1 MLFSIW
7 KIWFLFQTL
16 KLQGKEGLLK
26 TFFENP
32 NLSIHF
38 LENYNVIYYNLTVAG
53 PEKLKKS
60 RPKKLVKSNKSISRI
75 YFFGQIPFFAISKL
89 AKNQFLNWEKV

>member
-1 MLFSIW
+1 MLKNDLIAW
-7 KIWFLFQTL
+7 LITVAAAAVGLKNWPGLGLAGLF

-26 TFFENP
+26 TFFENL

-60 RPKKLVKSNKSISRI
+60 RPEKLVQSNKSIS
-75 YFFGQIPFFAISKL
+75 
-89 AKNQFLNWEKV
+89 

>member
-26 TFFENP
+26 TFFEN
-32 NLSIHF
+32 LKLFIHF
-38 LENYNVIYYNLTVAG
+38 LENYNVILQSNLPTFNVMG
-53 PEKLKKS
+53 SLKF
-60 RPKKLVKSNKSISRI
+60 
-75 YFFGQIPFFAISKL
+75 Y
-89 AKNQFLNWEKV
+89 

>member
-26 TFFENP
+26 TFFEN
-32 NLSIHF
+32 LKLFIHF
-38 LENYNVIYYNLTVAG
+38 LENYNVILQSNLPTFNVVGSLKFYLGEKTV
-53 PEKLKKS
+53 KC
-60 RPKKLVKSNKSISRI
+60 N
-75 YFFGQIPFFAISKL
+75 Y
-89 AKNQFLNWEKV
+89 